1 MITQS
6 YNLNLIP
13 NGVPVVVRASQYDK
27 ASRTIQFTLYNGD
40 QLFSIPVSSV
50 VTVQATKL
58 DYTGFQYPCTYSGS
72 VVSFDIE
79 DQMTVL
85 AGEYPAEISIA
96 DPSDN
101 ILGTA
106 NFIFKIENA
115 PLTDDTEISETDMP
129 LIPEAIAAAPISI
142 ANALKSEGFAVG
154 QQDGTD
160 VGPDSPYYHN
170 NSKYYSEQA
179 SSAEASALKA
189 EGYALGQQ
197 NGTDVDSSSPYYHN
211 NSKYYNDQSALHENA
226 ADQSR
231 LDSEAWAVGQRN
243 GVDVDN
249 TDPTYQNNAKYY
261 SEIAVS
267 VNPFVVIDGELCIS
281 YEES

>member
-27 ASRTIQFTLYNGD
+27 TSRTIQFTLYNGD
-40 QLFSIPVSSV
+40 QLFSIPASSV

-115 PLTDDTEISETDMP
+115 PLTDETEISETDMP

-160 VGPDSPYYHN
+160 VGPD
-170 NSKYYSEQA
+170 
-179 SSAEASALKA
+179 
-189 EGYALGQQ
+189 
-197 NGTDVDSSSPYYHN
+197 SPYYHN